1 MDLYLDLLEVIM
13 DSPWILFLLWVVLY
27 LLPYVIEG
35 YAIMCTG
42 HKAKVDGD
50 FMAFIPIAR
59 QLYQMKIADCPWW
72 YIFFFGNWTFVAMGS
87 LGLLLYLIY
96 MLTDMIAIIGVLT
109 IVYFIANR
117 VFTFFYYQKFYRSF
131 GFNPNMAWLNILPV
145 LPIFRIPLI
154 GTVPTVFTY
163 LIAFSNAIEHKDY
176 VSPLDVDTPPYNKKK
191 STSAS
196 TGVVVGIA
204 GKYAGANFDV
214 VDGSELIFGR
224 DPQSANI
231 IFDQTASDIS
241 RRHCSVKFDGKA
253 NQYIVTDYS
262 STGTYLEGSIQ
273 IEKGQPKTLAKGT
286 VIYLGGSKQNG
297 FRLN

>member
-1 MDLYLDLLEVIM
+1 MDLYDIELLVDLIL
-13 DSPWILFLLWVVLY
+13 SAPWIIFLMWIVFY

-42 HKAKVDGD
+42 HKAKIDGD
-50 FMAFIPIAR
+50 FMAFIPVAR

-72 YIFFFGNWTFVAMGS
+72 YIFFFGDWTFVAMGS
-87 LGLLLYLIY
+87 LGLILYLIW
-96 MLTDMIAIIGVLT
+96 MLTEMVSIIAVLT

-145 LPIFRIPLI
+145 IGMIPFAGL
-154 GTVPTVFTY
+154 VPKVFTY

-176 VSPLDVDTPPYNKKK
+176 VSPLDVDTPPYKKK
-191 STSAS
+191 NVSAS

-204 GKYAGANFDV
+204 GKYAGANFDM
-214 VDGSELIFGR
+214 VDGSELILGR

-241 RRHCSVKFDGKA
+241 RRHCSIKFDGKA

>member
-1 MDLYLDLLEVIM
+1 MLSDIEFWVDFIVNA
-13 DSPWILFLLWVVLY
+13 PWILFLLWVVFY
-27 LLPYVIEG
+27 LLPYCIEG

-42 HKAKVDGD
+42 HKAKIDGD

-59 QLYQMKIADCPWW
+59 QLYQMKIVDCPWW

-87 LGLLLYLIY
+87 LSLILYLIW
-96 MLTDMIAIIGVLT
+96 MLTEMPAIIVVLSV
-109 IVYFIANR
+109 IYFITNH

-145 LPIFRIPLI
+145 VGMVPVI
-154 GTVPTVFTY
+154 GLVPTVFTY
-163 LIAFSNAIEHKDY
+163 LIAFSNAILHKDY
-176 VSPLDVDTPPYNKKK
+176 VSPLEVDTPPYSNKGK
-191 STSAS
+191 SAS
-196 TGVVVGIA
+196 SNSGVVVGIA
-204 GKYAGANFDV
+204 GKYAGASFDML
-214 VDGSELIFGR
+214 DGAELVFGR

-253 NQYIVTDYS
+253 NQYMVTDYS
-262 STGTYLEGSIQ
+262 STGTFLEGSIQ

>member
-1 MDLYLDLLEVIM
+1 MDLYDIELLVDLIL
-13 DSPWILFLLWVVLY
+13 SAPWIIFLMWIVFY

-42 HKAKVDGD
+42 HKAKIDGD
-50 FMAFIPIAR
+50 FMAFIPVAR

-72 YIFFFGNWTFVAMGS
+72 YIFFFGDWTFVAMGS
-87 LGLLLYLIY
+87 LGLILYLIW
-96 MLTDMIAIIGVLT
+96 MLTEMVSIIAVLT

-145 LPIFRIPLI
+145 IGMIPVAGL
-154 GTVPTVFTY
+154 VPKVFTY

-176 VSPLDVDTPPYNKKK
+176 VSPLDVDTPPYKKK
-191 STSAS
+191 NVSAS

-204 GKYAGANFDV
+204 GKYAGANFDM
-214 VDGSELIFGR
+214 VDGSELILGR

-241 RRHCSVKFDGKA
+241 RRHCSIKFDGKA
-253 NQYIVTDYS
+253 NQYIVTD
-262 STGTYLEGSIQ
+262 
-273 IEKGQPKTLAKGT
+273 
-286 VIYLGGSKQNG
+286 
-297 FRLN
+297 

>member
-1 MDLYLDLLEVIM
+1 MDLYDIELLVDLIL
-13 DSPWILFLLWVVLY
+13 SAPWIIFLMWIVFY

-42 HKAKVDGD
+42 HKAKIDGD
-50 FMAFIPIAR
+50 FMAFIPVAR

-72 YIFFFGNWTFVAMGS
+72 YIFFFGDWTFVAMGS
-87 LGLLLYLIY
+87 LGLILYLIW
-96 MLTDMIAIIGVLT
+96 MLTEMVSIIAVVT

-145 LPIFRIPLI
+145 IGMIPVAGL
-154 GTVPTVFTY
+154 VPKVFTY

-176 VSPLDVDTPPYNKKK
+176 VSPLDVDTPPYKKK
-191 STSAS
+191 NVSAS

-204 GKYAGANFDV
+204 GKYAGANFDM
-214 VDGSELIFGR
+214 VDGSELILGR

-241 RRHCSVKFDGKA
+241 RRHCSIKFDGKA